1 MGTYPE
7 GGAGDVTED
16 QTASTELTEEELDQD
31 EAIANAADG
40 NPEAWVPGAVAD
52 TYGAVPYVPALSTS
66 HSDERAANCAHA
78 GRFSPERAK
87 RYIVELRRLAAEVAL
102 LRKEPACPTCARS
115 MQLEATRG
123 LWRCPEGCGGPATGE
138 LESERQEI
146 ERLRAENEKLLERLR
161 SVLG

>member
-1 MGTYPE
+1 M
-7 GGAGDVTED
+7 TED
-16 QTASTELTEEELDQD
+16 QTADAGLTEDELDQD
-31 EAIANAADG
+31 EAIASAADG

-87 RYIVELRRLAAEVAL
+87 RYIVEMRRLMEEVDHLRR
-102 LRKEPACPTCARS
+102 EPACPTCARPL
-115 MQLEATRG
+115 QLETNRG
-123 LWRCPEGCGGPATGE
+123 LWRCSEGCGGPASGE
-138 LESERQEI
+138 LDSERQEI

>member
-1 MGTYPE
+1 M
-7 GGAGDVTED
+7 TED
-16 QTASTELTEEELDQD
+16 LPPTAAFTEDELVQD

-40 NPEAWVPGAVAD
+40 NPEAWIPGAVAD

-87 RYIVELRRLAAEVAL
+87 RYIAEMRRLATEVAH
-102 LRKEPACPTCARS
+102 LRQEPACPTCSRS
-115 MQLEATRG
+115 LQLEANRG
-123 LWRCPEGCGGPATGE
+123 LWRCPDGCGGPASGE